1 MSLRE
6 ILFPSLSFASFLPP
20 LPPSLLSILKAVI
33 KKSLLTAP
41 DLKEAVVRV
50 EGVVV
55 ELHPAGDRDRHSGWR
70 WRNVWFEKAIY
81 WAACL
86 CDFLFCKG
94 NCDYEN
100 FLLKTEVWEK
110 RVLLFPNQVFFH
122 LELYWTS
129 SFILKQTCIQ
139 EKALTNFNR
148 PLRKSSENSA
158 TWRYIRGF
166 CSS

>member
-1 MSLRE
+1 MIVTLDGGEEMFDLKRQFIE
-6 ILFPSLSFASFLPP
+6 RLVYAT
-20 LPPSLLSILKAVI
+20 SLLQGTATTVCELSVENR
-33 KKSLLTAP
+33 SL
-41 DLKEAVVRV
+41 
-50 EGVVV
+50 G
-55 ELHPAGDRDRHSGWR
+55 
-70 WRNVWFEKAIY
+70 
-81 WAACL
+81 
-86 CDFLFCKG
+86 
-94 NCDYEN
+94 
-100 FLLKTEVWEK
+100 EK
-110 RVLLFPNQVFFH
+110 RVLLFPNQVFIH